1 MRRSAGDRAWIID
14 ARRLPTASPDHHIV
28 TGESRRRVSFPQK
41 IVRYWRQLTIV
52 FVLAIAIIGGGTT
65 LWRAIPGAQAACP
78 TYTIRAGDTLGHIA
92 ATYRTTIATLASLN
106 HIPNV
111 NRIYVGQ
118 RICVAYGAAAPSDP
132 LEWSTQAEVHTL
144 LLQAADRHG
153 LPRNLVISI
162 AWQESNWTQHV
173 IAWDGGVGTM
183 QLMPYTTQ
191 WLNND
196 MHTRYNPYRLYDNIE
211 LGTSYLRM
219 LWNQFPNSLD
229 RIISA
234 YNEGAH
240 NVVTRGIFNWHY
252 VYNVE
257 WDMKHLR

>member
-1 MRRSAGDRAWIID
+1 M
-14 ARRLPTASPDHHIV
+14 
-28 TGESRRRVSFPQK
+28 
-41 IVRYWRQLTIV
+41 
-52 FVLAIAIIGGGTT
+52 
-65 LWRAIPGAQAACP
+65 
-78 TYTIRAGDTLGHIA
+78 
-92 ATYRTTIATLASLN
+92 
-106 HIPNV
+106 
-111 NRIYVGQ
+111 
-118 RICVAYGAAAPSDP
+118 
-132 LEWSTQAEVHTL
+132 

-183 QLMPYTTQ
+183 QLMSYTTQ

-196 MHTRYNPYRLYDNIE
+196 MHTNYNPYRLWDNIE

-234 YNEGAH
+234 YNEGAGA
-240 NVVTRGIFNWHY
+240 VVSRGIFNWHY

-257 WDMKHLR
+257 WYMKRLH